1 MIKVNS
7 HTTNNTLLILN
18 SVGLKTQNTAL
29 SVVFKLFELFLNEKC
44 YIIMNTF
51 IFYITEPSK
60 LFLFCP
66 ELAYLKLNHLIL
78 NYISYY

>member
-1 MIKVNS
+1 
-7 HTTNNTLLILN
+7 
-18 SVGLKTQNTAL
+18 
-29 SVVFKLFELFLNEKC
+29 
-44 YIIMNTF
+44 MNTF
-51 IFYITEPSK
+51 IFYITETSK